1 MTGLYAVIRNQEI
14 TAKLTKKQLNRVIKR
29 TKDIRKS
36 ANIRTAVEYLNKK
49 LLGQMKS
56 GLSRTPGSATRTSNL
71 YTAGT
76 EYTYLDGEEY
86 IGFYHIHPTKGP
98 MAGREHSSN
107 RHEKLLPDVSRRI
120 ASRSAG
126 ERLSEY

>member
-1 MTGLYAVIRNQEI
+1 
-14 TAKLTKKQLNRVIKR
+14 
-29 TKDIRKS
+29 
-36 ANIRTAVEYLNKK
+36 AVEYLNKK

-86 IGFYHIHPTKGP
+86 IGFYHIHSTKGP
-98 MAGREHSSN
+98 MVGREHSSN
-107 RHEKLLPDVSRRI
+107 RHEKLLPAVGRRR
-120 ASRSAG
+120 ASRAPG
-126 ERLSEY
+126 AEKFSEY